1 MFVYEIAIAHR
12 DELIREA
19 AEYRQVRLAKAR
31 AARRGF
37 SLKKA
42 PERPVSESRSR
53 FTPAA

>member
-31 AARRGF
+31 GARRGF

-42 PERPVSESRSR
+42 PEGSVSGNRGR

>member
-31 AARRGF
+31 VGRRAF

-42 PERPVSESRSR
+42 SERPVRETRSR